1 MKVAIIGYGKMG
13 REIHRVLA
21 SRGHEVALII
31 DPAAPNSP
39 PCKGGV
45 AARRADGVVKIEE
58 LWQSLATDGVV
69 DVAIEFTTPEA
80 AFENIKKCLEIGV
93 PVVCGTTAWTTH
105 LPEVEEFCRRRKGS
119 FFYASNYSIG
129 VNVAFELNRR
139 LAEMMNRF
147 PEYDVTV
154 EEVHHVQKKDAPSGT
169 AITLAHDIVAALDRK
184 TRWVLGCSA
193 DGAFDVAEGASG
205 PAELEVVSVRRS
217 VAPGTHTV
225 VYESPVDSISLIH
238 NIKSR
243 AGLAAGAVSAA
254 EFLVAEVAAG
264 RSGVFSMSDLLK
276 L

>member
-1 MKVAIIGYGKMG
+1 MG
-13 REIHRVLA
+13 REIERVLLE
-21 SRGHEVALII
+21 RGHEAALIVDVDNAGDLNAEKMRGI
-31 DPAAPNSP
+31 
-39 PCKGGV
+39 
-45 AARRADGVVKIEE
+45 
-58 LWQSLATDGVV
+58 
-69 DVAIEFTTPEA
+69 DVAIEFTTPDTA
-80 AFENIKKCLEIGV
+80 LGNIKKCLEIGV
-93 PVVCGTTAWTTH
+93 PVVCGTTAWTAH
-105 LPEVEEFCRRRKGS
+105 LPEVEELCRRKSGA

-154 EEVHHVQKKDAPSGT
+154 EEVHHTQKKDAPSGT
-169 AITLAHDIVAALDRK
+169 AITIADDIVARLDRK
-184 TRWVLGCSA
+184 QKWVGRTTTEPS
-193 DGAFDVAEGASG
+193 
-205 PAELEVVSVRRS
+205 ELEVVSVRRS

-225 VYESPVDSISLIH
+225 TYESPVDAITLTH

-264 RSGVFSMSDLLK
+264 RRGLFSMNDLLK